1 MSNLNW
7 ITGADVHLAAAD
19 DLTAG
24 SAGLIEGAKVA
35 FEGSW
40 LHIDL
45 ENSSPA
51 RKGHGIRVYPVRQV
65 AHVSYRGVADHRA
78 AAASGQDAG
87 TLKQH
92 AKII

>member
-1 MSNLNW
+1 MSNLQW

-19 DLTAG
+19 DLTAA

-35 FEGSW
+35 FEGAW

-45 ENSSPA
+45 ENSNPA
-51 RKGHGIRVYPVRQV
+51 HKGQGIRVYPVRLV
-65 AHVSYRGVADHRA
+65 EHVTYQGTAGRRA
-78 AAASGQDAG
+78 PGASGQDAG